1 MTRMLNKEITD
12 ASDALCIWLDSQDID
27 PENAV
32 PILTET
38 LIGIVAAIA
47 DARGL
52 DPKDAGEIIAGIIVE
67 ALS

>member
-12 ASDALCIWLDSQDID
+12 ASAALCAWFESQDID
-27 PENAV
+27 PKSAV
-32 PILTET
+32 PVLTET
-38 LIGIVAAIA
+38 LIKIIAYLA

-52 DPKDAGEIIAGIIVE
+52 DPKDGGEIIAGIIVE